1 MKVILQKFMIL
12 GVIAFFSFNY
22 QDAMSQEK
30 TDTLNTENLYEMSL
44 EDLMNVK
51 IVSASKKEESLFD
64 APLGASVI
72 TGEEL
77 RKSGVS
83 TIMEGLRLLP
93 GIIVRE
99 TTPGNFDIHMRGF
112 DAIDPNGLITM
123 TSNTITLIMINNRP
137 IYSEFQGQTY
147 WEVMQIGIADVEK
160 IEVVRGP
167 VSAMYGPNA
176 VAGVINIITKKGNQK
191 DGPSVNAYVQ
201 GGNPTAIIA
210 NAGIGYKLNNGFSIR
225 GSGSYQKQDRHN
237 IDYYIYSNKKKIGN
251 TTPSS
256 NNPFGYVY
264 ENVKFVEELDDSL
277 LYASGTLVKDPGLN
291 PKLNPINVKDK
302 FPNTGLAVD
311 KYAFNAHLTFTKKT
325 YEINLMAGSSKTK
338 TQKIY
343 GMNNFSALTSDNQ
356 NNDFIHL
363 FGNVKHLSFSA
374 DYQQGNMEIN
384 GSGEALKFFNST
396 INSNVEYNFDINE
409 MFNLKPGISYK
420 SSKYNSLFLG
430 SKKIEALI
438 NRELYLSNLATN
450 TEFKVEEAEGDKIN
464 SSISGYLRA
473 EFNYEKLRIIGA
485 VRADKFQYP
494 NKIVYNPLIAT
505 TFKVTEDF
513 LIRDNYGRASR
524 TPFMLDLFTKIDLV
538 PVTGLSYHYR
548 GTENTYDVPG
558 IGKAS
563 EYKLLTVDQAEVGFR
578 HRISK
583 TFTLDLEVF
592 WSKLKNLSTLT
603 QVASTMD
610 SVIRPTGGKMAWRNV
625 YVSNIIIDAEPTQ
638 TGATMSITSVP
649 FDNVMFQ
656 IYLTI
661 QETKVKKYYD
671 KLDATGNAV
680 DGTDADNDKYKEFYN
695 QATPHVFGGVNF
707 NYQATSKL
715 NLNINS
721 YYYTHQVLS
730 ISNGANATVVEQTDA
745 NVIVNMTLNYE
756 LIKGGKLFVTGRNL
770 LGFDEAKR
778 QYAFADKIGGSIMGG
793 FSYNF

>member
-1 MKVILQKFMIL
+1 MKLILKKKVFLTLVTLVML
-12 GVIAFFSFNY
+12 FS
-22 QDAMSQEK
+22 QEVKSQEK
-30 TDTLNTENLYEMSL
+30 TDTLNTDNLYEMSL

-77 RKSGVS
+77 RKAGVTS
-83 TIMEGLRLLP
+83 IMEGLRLLP

-99 TTPGNFDIHMRGF
+99 TTPGNFDIHLRGF
-112 DAIDPNGLITM
+112 DAIDPNGLISM
-123 TSNTITLIMINNRP
+123 TANTITLIMINNRP

-176 VAGVINIITKKGNQK
+176 VAGAINIITKKGNQK
-191 DGPSVNAYVQ
+191 DGPFVNAYVQ
-201 GGNPTAIIA
+201 GGNPTAMIA
-210 NAGIGYKLNNGFSIR
+210 NVGVGYKLNNGFSIR

-256 NNPFGYVY
+256 TNPFGYVY

-291 PKLNPINVKDK
+291 PKINPINIKDK
-302 FPNTGLAVD
+302 FPKTNLGID
-311 KYAFNAHLTFTKKT
+311 KYAFYTHLNFTKKS
-325 YEINLMAGSSKTK
+325 YDINLMAGSSKTE

-356 NNDFIHL
+356 DNEFIHL

-374 DYQQGNMEIN
+374 DYQQGNMEIY
-384 GSGEALKFFNST
+384 GSGEALKFFNSS
-396 INSNVEYNFDINE
+396 INSNVEYNLDISE

-430 SKKIEALI
+430 SKKIEALVDKV
-438 NRELYLSNLATN
+438 LYTSNLADS
-450 TEFKVEEAEGDKIN
+450 TEFKVEDADGDKVN
-464 SSISGYLRA
+464 SAISGYLRA
-473 EFNYEKLRIIGA
+473 EFNYEKLRVIGA
-485 VRADKFQYP
+485 IRADKFQYP
-494 NKIVYNPLIAT
+494 NKVIYSPLIAS

-513 LIRDNYGRASR
+513 LIRANYGRSSR

-538 PVTGLSYHYR
+538 PVAGLSYHYR
-548 GTENTYDVPG
+548 GTENTADIPG
-558 IGKAS
+558 IGKAT

-603 QVASTMD
+603 KVATSIENVNNVT
-610 SVIRPTGGKMAWRNV
+610 WRNV
-625 YVSNIIIDAEPTQ
+625 YVSNVIIEAEPTQ

-671 KLDATGNAV
+671 SLDVSGNAV
-680 DGTDADNDKYKEFYN
+680 DGSDVDKDKYKEFYN

-707 NYQATSKL
+707 NYQVTSKF

-730 ISNGANATVVEQTDA
+730 ISNGASGTIVEQAEA
-745 NVIVNMTLNYE
+745 NVILNAALSYE
-756 LIKGGKLFVTGRNL
+756 VIKGGKVFVTGRNL

-778 QYAFADKIGGSIMGG
+778 QYAFADKIGGSILGG
-793 FSYNF
+793 FSFSF